1 MDYQIP
7 VKNRFSQASLV
18 CGILA
23 IITIL
28 TGVLPIF
35 FGSLS
40 IIFGILSK
48 KGNAPYDT
56 NAKVGF
62 GCGTAGFLMS
72 VAFMAMTFMLLPTL
86 LKDEAFRQQLDTTY
100 EQVYG
105 VDFEEF
111 FEIYTGREVDVD
123 ELFGGDFLEWQ

>member
-48 KGNAPYDT
+48 KSNIPYDT

-62 GCGTAGFLMS
+62 GCGTAGMLMS
-72 VAFMAMTFMLLPTL
+72 VAFMAMTFILLPTMF
-86 LKDEAFRQQLDTTY
+86 KDEVFRQQLDTTY
-100 EQVYG
+100 KQIYG

-111 FEIYTGREVDVD
+111 IETYTGQEVDID
-123 ELFGGDFLEWQ
+123 ELFGGDLLEWQ

>member
-1 MDYQIP
+1 MEYQIP

-18 CGILA
+18 CGVLA
-23 IITIL
+23 ILTIL
-28 TGVLPIF
+28 TGILPIF

-48 KGNAPYDT
+48 KSNTPYDS

-62 GCGTAGFLMS
+62 GCGAAGLLMS
-72 VAFMAMTFMLLPTL
+72 FAFMAMTFILLPAMF
-86 LKDEAFRQQLDTTY
+86 KDDAFRQQLDATY
-100 EQVYG
+100 EQLYG

-111 FEIYTGREVDVD
+111 FELYTGEEIDID
-123 ELFGGDFLEWQ
+123 ELFGGDVLE